1 MSNSSK
7 KKGVVAGVAAV
18 FIASTLAMFGISGE
32 NIIEADYSVADN
44 GSVAEMTIE
53 LPEEISDETD
63 IVELYCNDNS
73 VTKTLMPSGKLKTV
87 PIVFTDMGNLE
98 LRFYKLGEVIG
109 VGRFE
114 GEKLYIAIKDNV
126 KESDTDENE

>member
-7 KKGVVAGVAAV
+7 KKGVITGVAAI

-32 NIIEADYSVADN
+32 NIIEADYSVTDKGN
-44 GSVAEMTIE
+44 VAEMAIE

-73 VTKTLMPSGKLKTV
+73 VTKTLMPSGKLRTV
-87 PIVFTDMGNLE
+87 PIVFTNLENLE

-114 GEKLYIAIKDNV
+114 GEKLYIAIK
-126 KESDTDENE
+126 ESGTDENE